1 MIDIENVK
9 LDYQPGNAPQAS
21 AKRTGTNQ
29 DKYDIL
35 FECWKNREKDA
46 DDTMHTVG
54 YWYSDESVYS
64 DDDVRFN
71 TFEKGGRYI
80 YSVKLQAK
88 DGYTFDRNLKM
99 KMLH

>member
-1 MIDIENVK
+1 MK

-35 FECWKNREKDA
+35 FECWEKQEKDA

-54 YWYSDESVYS
+54 YWYSDESCYS
-64 DDDVRFN
+64 DGDVRFS
-71 TFEKGGRYI
+71 TFEKGGRYR

>member
-35 FECWKNREKDA
+35 FECWEKQEKDA

-54 YWYSDESVYS
+54 YWYSDEAFIRTTMFDSTPLK
-64 DDDVRFN
+64 RA
-71 TFEKGGRYI
+71 EGIYI
-80 YSVKLQAK
+80 P
-88 DGYTFDRNLKM
+88 
-99 KMLH
+99 